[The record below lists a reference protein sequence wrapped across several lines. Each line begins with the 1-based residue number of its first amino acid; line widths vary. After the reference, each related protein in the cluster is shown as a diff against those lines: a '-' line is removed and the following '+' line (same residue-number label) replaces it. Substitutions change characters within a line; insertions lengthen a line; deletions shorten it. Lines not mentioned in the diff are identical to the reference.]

1 MAAASKPAKDEAVE
15 IEGVRV
21 THADRLLYPGTDITK
36 RRLIDYY
43 LGVAER
49 ILPHIAG
56 RPLSLVRCPAGQG
69 GECFFQKHASAGFPK
84 TFTPIRIKE
93 KFGTSTYLMIE
104 DGAGLV
110 AAAQIGVLELH
121 LWGSHAKTLEK
132 PDRLVFDFDP
142 DQGLDFAAV
151 KLAALSMRERLKASG
166 LDSFVMATGGKG
178 LHVVVPLVA
187 KATWD
192 RFRRFAAAMATGM
205 AADDPDRYLVKASKA
220 ERSGKIFIDY
230 LRNGRGATAI
240 APFSTRAR
248 DGAPLAWP
256 LAWKEL
262 DKLEDARPAKV
273 SDALARLARQ
283 KSDPWEGYFGLRQEL
298 PKKA

>member
-1 MAAASKPAKDEAVE
+1 
-15 IEGVRV
+15 
-21 THADRLLYPGTDITK
+21 
-36 RRLIDYY
+36 
-43 LGVAER
+43 
-49 ILPHIAG
+49 
-56 RPLSLVRCPAGQG
+56 
-69 GECFFQKHASAGFPK
+69 
-84 TFTPIRIKE
+84 
-93 KFGTSTYLMIE
+93 
-104 DGAGLV
+104 
-110 AAAQIGVLELH
+110 
-121 LWGSHAKTLEK
+121 
-132 PDRLVFDFDP
+132 
-142 DQGLDFAAV
+142 
-151 KLAALSMRERLKASG
+151 
-166 LDSFVMATGGKG
+166 
-178 LHVVVPLVA
+178 
-187 KATWD
+187 
-192 RFRRFAAAMATGM
+192 MATGM